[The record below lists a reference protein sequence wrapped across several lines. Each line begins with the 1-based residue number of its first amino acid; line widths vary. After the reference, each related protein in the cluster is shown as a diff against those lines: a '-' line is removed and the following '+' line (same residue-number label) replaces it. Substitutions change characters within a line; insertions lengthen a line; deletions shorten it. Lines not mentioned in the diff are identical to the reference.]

1 MSDKKLIIV
10 IAAEQGYIRN
20 QKTDEGFSAQN
31 DILFGAITDTYIPL
45 LNLFT
50 KLSAENIPFKLG
62 LVLSPVLCTLLSDEV
77 VQEQYINYLDR
88 RIALG
93 DVELERNK
101 NDPAV
106 LDQVRSCL
114 ARLQKTRVD
123 FTDRYQKNLVAAFKE
138 FAQKEYVELIATAA
152 TYAYL
157 PHYADLKEALNAQ
170 VDTGIRAQ
178 KNFFEESGD
187 GFYLP

>member
-93 DVELERNK
+93 DVEL
-101 NDPAV
+101 
-106 LDQVRSCL
+106 
-114 ARLQKTRVD
+114 
-123 FTDRYQKNLVAAFKE
+123 
-138 FAQKEYVELIATAA
+138 
-152 TYAYL
+152 
-157 PHYADLKEALNAQ
+157 
-170 VDTGIRAQ
+170 
-178 KNFFEESGD
+178 
-187 GFYLP
+187 